1 MLMPA
6 VAYKLR
12 KYLKFNRK
20 MVARM
25 IKEVKNLYLKSLLK
39 IRDILSLVKRL
50 NLSWIKY
57 KHQFQGLLKTVQY
70 ILSYKINK
78 NCIVQPAQRVQFIG
92 GIVVFDSSAH
102 LIFLSCNLITQSYE
116 IKNET
121 IGTPLANMTEH
132 HKQKIKP

>member
-25 IKEVKNLYLKSLLK
+25 IKEVKNLYLKSLQE
-39 IRDILSLVKRL
+39 IRDILSFVKRL

-57 KHQFQGLLKTVQY
+57 KHQFQGLLKTV
-70 ILSYKINK
+70 
-78 NCIVQPAQRVQFIG
+78 
-92 GIVVFDSSAH
+92 
-102 LIFLSCNLITQSYE
+102 
-116 IKNET
+116 
-121 IGTPLANMTEH
+121 
-132 HKQKIKP
+132 